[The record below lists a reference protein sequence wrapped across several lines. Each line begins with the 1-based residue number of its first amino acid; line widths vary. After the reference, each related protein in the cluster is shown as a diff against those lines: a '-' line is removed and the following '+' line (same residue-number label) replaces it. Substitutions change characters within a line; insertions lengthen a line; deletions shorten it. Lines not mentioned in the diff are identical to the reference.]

1 MPDIVSP
8 SEALQETIMYSA
20 FTKAKAAYDEAIS
33 QVRNHDEDNNNIGIS
48 NDNDNGE
55 ENYIGD
61 DSVNNKNLLH

>member
-1 MPDIVSP
+1 
-8 SEALQETIMYSA
+8 MYSA

-33 QVRNHDEDNNNIGIS
+33 QVRNHDEDNNNIRIS

-61 DSVNNKNLLH
+61 DSVNNENLLH